1 MKEQSKIL
9 FLNDDIELK
18 VKEWQEASYINNKKR
33 IDMFSEAF
41 RAGLFDLKMSIEW
54 SSELS
59 NSITHSISYL
69 NSVLSKYDAKMIS
82 QYEMIKYLCQ
92 QKAEIEKQM
101 ISILNEYTVIL
112 DTTIKNIEKEQEG

>member
-69 NSVLSKYDAKMIS
+69 NSVLSKHDAKMIS